1 MNPFDK
7 FLKRVSWKF
16 PKGYPDMNNEQ
27 DKKLLFEMA
36 HSILGE
42 VEDEIKYGYKIGEF
56 TTPSET
62 LASRSWT
69 FNSKVGYL
77 GTGYYFY
84 GDEKTAL
91 EDRRFLNRSA
101 DIKKFPLSDYK
112 LYRASDP
119 EKFYD
124 NIKLITRELGLYATS
139 GEELSEP
146 ELDEALEEIYSI
158 IRDELGLPISKDKAF
173 TILKGFIS
181 DIQNKQDGPL
191 LSNRLLQPLGYEGI
205 DNTNTNLDNYGVG
218 SVIFT
223 DKKKLEEL
231 DYNQHWKERI
241 EERSNILDIVNLTSD
256 ITGEYPVKEVK
267 TNLIKAIQDELI
279 ARCTRL
285 ENIKDIPA
293 SADSTIAYKII
304 KPILIAQGKAY
315 ELKMFTQSTK
325 EDIVKDNYGTYYF
338 APIRKNFIHT
348 LILSS
353 DDDEVIEKQ
362 SSSHLARITGKP
374 LPSKVFTPTNF
385 EFKINLDELMGNAP
399 EETILSA
406 EDLPYT
412 VRTDYRKGASFT
424 HNKYGTGTIVTTS
437 AGNSGKGDLS
447 GKLEWVEVDFG
458 KPYVFGGELK
468 KTRIIN
474 NIYTTASPL
483 VKA

>member
-42 VEDEIKYGYKIGEF
+42 VEDEVKYGYKIGEF

-77 GTGYYFY
+77 GTGHYFY

-91 EDRRFLNRSA
+91 EDRRFLGRSA

-112 LYRASDP
+112 LFRASDP

-218 SVIFT
+218 SVIFA

-285 ENIKDIPA
+285 ESIKDIPA
-293 SADSTIAYKII
+293 SADNTIAYKII
-304 KPILIAQGKAY
+304 KPILIAQGKVY

-353 DDDEVIEKQ
+353 DDDDAIEKQ
-362 SSSHLARITGKP
+362 SSNHLARITGKP
-374 LPSKVFTPTNF
+374 LPAKVFTPTNF
-385 EFKINLDELMGNAP
+385 EFPINLDVLMGNTP
-399 EETILSA
+399 DETILSA

-437 AGNSGKGDLS
+437 NGNSGKGDLS

-458 KPYVFGGELK
+458 KPYVSGGELK

>member
-1 MNPFDK
+1 MNSFDK

-16 PKGYPDMNNEQ
+16 PKGYPDINNEQ

-42 VEDEIKYGYKIGEF
+42 VEEEVKQGYKIGEF

-62 LASRSWT
+62 LASRNWN

-77 GTGYYFY
+77 GTGHYFY
-84 GDEKTAL
+84 GDEETAL
-91 EDRRFLNRSA
+91 EDRRFLGRSA

-112 LYRASDP
+112 LFRASDP

-124 NIKLITRELGLYATS
+124 NIKLITRELGLYAS
-139 GEELSEP
+139 SEEELSGP

-158 IRDELGLPISKDKAF
+158 IKDDLGLSISKETAF
-173 TILKGFIS
+173 DVLKGFIS
-181 DIQNKQDGPL
+181 DIQNRKDGPL

-218 SVIFT
+218 SVIFA

-231 DYNQHWKERI
+231 DYNEHWKERI
-241 EERSNILDIVNLTSD
+241 QERSNILDIINLTSD

-267 TNLIKAIQDELI
+267 TNLIKAIQEELI
-279 ARCTRL
+279 TRCDRL
-285 ENIKDIPA
+285 EAVKDIPA
-293 SADSTIAYKII
+293 SADSTLAYKII
-304 KPILIAQGKAY
+304 KPILIANGKTY
-315 ELKMFTQSTK
+315 DLMMFTQSTK
-325 EDIVKDNYGTYYF
+325 EDTVKDNYGTYYY

-348 LILSS
+348 LILTR
-353 DDDEVIEKQ
+353 DDDEALEKQ
-362 SSSHLARITGKP
+362 SSSHIARVTGKS
-374 LPSKVFTPTNF
+374 LPSKIFTPTNF

-399 EETILSA
+399 EETKLTVD
-406 EDLPYT
+406 ELPYT
-412 VRTDYRKGASFT
+412 IRTDYRKGATFT
-424 HNKYGTGTIVTTS
+424 HNDYGTGTIITTS
-437 AGNSGKGDLS
+437 NGNSGKGDLL
-447 GKLEWVEVDFG
+447 GKLDWVEVDFG
-458 KPYVFGGELK
+458 KPYVSKGELK